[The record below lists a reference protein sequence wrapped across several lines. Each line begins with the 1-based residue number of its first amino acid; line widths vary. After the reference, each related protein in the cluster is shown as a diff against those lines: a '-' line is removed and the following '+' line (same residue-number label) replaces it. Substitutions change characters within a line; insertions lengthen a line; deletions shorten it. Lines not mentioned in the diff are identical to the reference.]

1 MRPGVGLS
9 REGTPFLRL
18 IWVAT
23 TLALL
28 VPGAATAGV
37 PSDPP
42 PEAED
47 PVTAPADPV
56 VVTPAPSPLP
66 QESSITITLR
76 PPRDDPRTKQQ
87 TPKQPAAATTV
98 VATQPEPEPE
108 PAAPARRTTPR
119 SDSSRRS
126 VAPEPA
132 TRSSARTTTRSEVE
146 QARARAAKAK
156 KAVAKRSAAKRA
168 AAAERAAAARA
179 AAKRKAAGA
188 RARIA
193 AREEASS
200 DVFLPPVAPLAADV
214 SSSVTTEIAPVPT
227 FAAMILFLGMALVV
241 AAGFVPGVVL
251 ARRGVGV
258 SSEVRLSVAAI
269 GLTGFAIGLVM
280 LLSAA

>member
-47 PVTAPADPV
+47 PVTTPADPV

-76 PPRDDPRTKQQ
+76 PPRDDPPAKQQ
-87 TPKQPAAATTV
+87 TPKPPAAATV

-126 VAPEPA
+126 APERA

-156 KAVAKRSAAKRA
+156 KAAAKRIAAKRA

-179 AAKRKAAGA
+179 AAKRKAAEA

-200 DVFLPPVAPLAADV
+200 GAFLPPVAPLAADV
-214 SSSVTTEIAPVPT
+214 SSSVTTEVAPVPT